1 MQGPT
6 ALFLPSIW
14 TLFFVASRFY
24 HVAAYTPSPF
34 FPQSFT
40 FDWNPPGTALPI
52 PITEQCETLQ
62 ITWERGTT
70 SAGPSPVSPYF
81 LQVFTSIYSVPI
93 IIPVGSGNSF
103 DFQVPFNPGT
113 QYQICMVDSRGN
125 AGGCQDIYT
134 VVPNS
139 TFTAQNPANC
149 TNVTLPT
156 NSLQVDAN
164 VITGALTQFAWIP
177 QCTDIEVQGMNGT
190 GPYTLTVAP
199 TLHPPL
205 NITSDSGPINWTVS
219 FTDGFPFFIALTDSQ
234 GNSWS
239 QGPLHSDNYANT
251 SCLDTSHLGSTGHK
265 SPTIPAAIGAGVG
278 GIVVGLLAGAFGIFA
293 FRRSRSGKKHRA
305 DLVPDSPLSSENR
318 PQSREIPA
326 PGLTTNM
333 ATGGLG
339 YVEPFA
345 MPPGTPLSPTSGSGN
360 PLSYGGGVTSLATMS
375 RADAMSTSGSSEPA
389 TRNVYV
395 VHHDGGH
402 APVSVFTDGGADV
415 VELPPRY
422 AAGST
427 STPSETSSTDVM
439 RRGGSTRKKREPSR
453 T

>member
-1 MQGPT
+1 MIIRPMDFPFSSHSPT
-6 ALFLPSIW
+6 RKATRGRRGHYIVTTML
-14 TLFFVASRFY
+14 
-24 HVAAYTPSPF
+24 
-34 FPQSFT
+34 
-40 FDWNPPGTALPI
+40 I
-52 PITEQCETLQ
+52 P
-62 ITWERGTT
+62 R
-70 SAGPSPVSPYF
+70 
-81 LQVFTSIYSVPI
+81 
-93 IIPVGSGNSF
+93 
-103 DFQVPFNPGT
+103 
-113 QYQICMVDSRGN
+113 
-125 AGGCQDIYT
+125 
-134 VVPNS
+134 
-139 TFTAQNPANC
+139 
-149 TNVTLPT
+149 
-156 NSLQVDAN
+156 
-164 VITGALTQFAWIP
+164 ALTQATCMSHTHF
-177 QCTDIEVQGMNGT
+177 
-190 GPYTLTVAP
+190 
-199 TLHPPL
+199 
-205 NITSDSGPINWTVS
+205 VS
-219 FTDGFPFFIALTDSQ
+219 SSSLMGRS
-234 GNSWS
+234 
-239 QGPLHSDNYANT
+239 
-251 SCLDTSHLGSTGHK
+251 GSTGHK

-326 PGLTTNM
+326 PGVTTNM

-360 PLSYGGGVTSLATMS
+360 PLLYGGGVTSPATMS

-402 APVSVFTDGGADV
+402 APVSVYTDGGADV